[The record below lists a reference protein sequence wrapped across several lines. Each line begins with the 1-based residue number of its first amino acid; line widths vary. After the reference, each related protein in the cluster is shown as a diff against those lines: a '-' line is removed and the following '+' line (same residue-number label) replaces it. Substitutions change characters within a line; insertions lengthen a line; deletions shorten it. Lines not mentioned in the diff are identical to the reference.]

1 MAGPRTA
8 GGSENHAEKR
18 AVNAFIRIEEDMEIE
33 QTLPKKPNFLL
44 ILGLFCVTILVIFA
58 LALTFLEVDKG
69 HLGLRHHS
77 AHPTS
82 QLVMPAA
89 HLESEA

>member
-1 MAGPRTA
+1 MAATA
-8 GGSENHAEKR
+8 TTC
-18 AVNAFIRIEEDMEIE
+18 IEPSMEIE

-58 LALTFLEVDKG
+58 LALTFLKVDGG
-69 HLGLRHHS
+69 HITLRHH
-77 AHPTS
+77 AQHPTS
-82 QLVMPAA
+82 QLALPRAT